1 MHCFMGNLTFRQRNN
16 VHMNV
21 IRTKIT
27 KFGRNS
33 NAFAPYFLEHGF
45 PSDERGII
53 NGKKSRLSGKICYND
68 IRWNEC
74 ETYRKAVDPISSSNP
89 DNVILF
95 PKTIE
100 YYQNELTKMLE
111 GERFAEAAR
120 LLRFLLQC
128 RSDDPQYKEEW
139 RSLLEWLTTTFPQLD
154 ADGAGAGT
162 EHSERSEEDGEEETE
177 GELFKRHVRAKAA
190 NDSKYTEKLLAM
202 LDPRASAEKQL
213 MALDQLVHLDRRTVG
228 EPLKLWLAESRLH
241 PLVQF
246 RGLQAL
252 RTLGEPGTIGI
263 RKLGQSMTLSIG
275 ETPLRYEQF
284 PAAAR
289 NVLERTR
296 KAMESDQPGLAELAE
311 TIWRDFLAFLYG
323 SSVYDELSALDDTGT
338 DVWAAALHYTV
349 QETLLG
355 RSDESDLSGLYGG
368 LAEADS
374 KSFHK
379 ALQVIKLFATVANP
393 GDM

>member
-1 MHCFMGNLTFRQRNN
+1 M
-16 VHMNV
+16 V
-21 IRTKIT
+21 
-27 KFGRNS
+27 
-33 NAFAPYFLEHGF
+33 
-45 PSDERGII
+45 
-53 NGKKSRLSGKICYND
+53 
-68 IRWNEC
+68 
-74 ETYRKAVDPISSSNP
+74 PIFSSNP

-128 RSDDPQYKEEW
+128 QSDDPQYKEEW
-139 RSLLEWLTTTFPQLD
+139 RSLLEWLTATFPHLD

-162 EHSERSEEDGEEETE
+162 EHSERSEEDDEEETE

-228 EPLKLWLAESRLH
+228 EPLKLWLEESRLH

-252 RTLGEPGTIGI
+252 RTLGETGMIGI
-263 RKLGQSMTLSIG
+263 RKLGQSMTLPIG

-296 KAMESDQPGLAELAE
+296 KAMESNQPGLAELAE
-311 TIWRDFLAFLYG
+311 SIWRDFLAFLYG

-338 DVWAAALHYTV
+338 DVWAAALHHTV

-355 RSDESDLSGLYGG
+355 PSDESDLSASYGG
-368 LAEADS
+368 LAEADP
-374 KSFHK
+374 KAFHK

>member
-1 MHCFMGNLTFRQRNN
+1 M
-16 VHMNV
+16 VV
-21 IRTKIT
+21 
-27 KFGRNS
+27 
-33 NAFAPYFLEHGF
+33 
-45 PSDERGII
+45 
-53 NGKKSRLSGKICYND
+53 
-68 IRWNEC
+68 
-74 ETYRKAVDPISSSNP
+74 PIFSSNP

-100 YYQNELTKMLE
+100 YYQNELTNMLE
-111 GERFAEAAR
+111 GERYAEAAR
-120 LLRFLLQC
+120 LLRFLLRCQ
-128 RSDDPQYKEEW
+128 SDDPQYKEEW
-139 RSLLEWLTTTFPQLD
+139 QSLLDWLRATFPHLA
-154 ADGAGAGT
+154 ADESGVGT
-162 EHSERSEEDGEEETE
+162 EHTERSEDDDEEETE

-213 MALDQLVHLDRRTVG
+213 MALEQLVHLDRRTVG
-228 EPLKLWLAESRLH
+228 EPLKLWLEESRLH

-246 RGLQAL
+246 RGLQTL
-252 RTLGEPGTIGI
+252 RTLGETGTIGI

-289 NVLERTR
+289 NVLERTK
-296 KAMESDQPGLAELAE
+296 KAMEADQPGLADLAE
-311 TIWRDFLAFLYG
+311 TTWRDFLAFLYG
-323 SSVYDELSALDDTGT
+323 TSVYDELLALDDAGT
-338 DVWAAALHYTV
+338 DVWAAALHHSV
-349 QETLLG
+349 QETMLG
-355 RSDESDLSGLYGG
+355 RSDESDLSALYDG
-368 LAEADS
+368 LAGADS